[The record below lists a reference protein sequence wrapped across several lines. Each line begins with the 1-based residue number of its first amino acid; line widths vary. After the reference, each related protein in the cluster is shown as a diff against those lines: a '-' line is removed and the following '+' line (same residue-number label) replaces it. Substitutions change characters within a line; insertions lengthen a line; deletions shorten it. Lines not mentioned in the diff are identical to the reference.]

1 MVDAATHR
9 SEHVAE
15 AIERAIF
22 AYEFRGRL
30 PPERELAAR
39 YAVSRA
45 TLREALSLLVA
56 RGLLTRR
63 QGSGTYINDDTD
75 RRMAEVWSD
84 MADRHPRLQDDL
96 IEFRVMLECHTAQL
110 AAARHDDV
118 DRARLA
124 QAAEA
129 VDAAYSGSDR
139 HEQIRAD
146 VAFHRAIADAS
157 HNPVFTYLVA
167 SLLKLLHDHVQL
179 SIAGLAPGSDTA
191 RQLRAQHRALAEAIL
206 ARDVAAAG
214 RCAEAHMR
222 FVRVTL
228 NDSAQS
234 VPFVGV
240 AAAQGPGGG

>member
-1 MVDAATHR
+1 MRDAASHR
-9 SEHVAE
+9 SERVAE
-15 AIERAIF
+15 EIERSVF

-30 PPERELAAR
+30 PPERQLAVR
-39 YAVSRA
+39 YSVSRA

-63 QGSGTYINDDTD
+63 QGSGTFINDDSD

-110 AAARHDDV
+110 AAARHDAR

-124 QAAEA
+124 EAAEA
-129 VDAAYSGSDR
+129 VDVAYSRSDR
-139 HEQIRAD
+139 REQIRAD
-146 VAFHRAIADAS
+146 VAFHRAIADAT

-179 SIAGLAPGSDTA
+179 SIAGLEPRSETTQ
-191 RQLRAQHRALAEAIL
+191 QLRAQHRALAEAIL
-206 ARDVAAAG
+206 ARDVGAAG
-214 RCAEAHMR
+214 HHADAHMR

-228 NDSAQS
+228 NDLAEA
-234 VPFVGV
+234 VPFLSP
-240 AAAQGPGGG
+240 AEK